1 MGSLWWRHNTVQ
13 RVGVAR
19 MALLAGLLSVSVIGC
34 HAAEEPI
41 PTPPGPAPAVEAPA
55 PTLRRLTER
64 QYRNSVWD
72 LLGIELLTGGLEP
85 DTAIDGLLSVGAAQT
100 SLSPLGV
107 EQYEAAAFRLA
118 EQALDAAHRDRI
130 VPCAPSGVVDA
141 ACAGQALDALGA
153 RAWRRPLSEEELA
166 GLVALSG
173 TAATVMGDFYQG
185 LAYGVAMVLQ
195 SPFFLYR
202 VELGEDDPDD
212 PGQRRY
218 TAHELATRLSY
229 FLWDTTPDDALLA
242 AAADGSLLDGGL
254 EAQADRL
261 LDDPRARAGVR
272 SLFNEM
278 LSLYLLDTLSQ
289 DPAIFVHM
297 GPDVGASARE
307 ETLLGIERLVF
318 DEGGDFRDILTTR
331 ETFLDRKLAAIY
343 GVQAPARD
351 GFGLTTL
358 PESGGR
364 RGLLGQVSF
373 LAINAH
379 PVSTSVTRRGRFI
392 RQVLLCEPVDPPAA
406 SVNTTIPEPSEEART
421 MRERIAVHLTDP
433 SCAGCH
439 EQTDP
444 LGLGLENFDGLGS
457 WRTTENGATIDP
469 SGDLDG
475 AAFGDAGGLA
485 GVLHGDARF
494 TRCLS
499 RTVYAYAAGHGV
511 TEGEEALLGWL
522 EDGFVAEDHAL
533 KALLRAVALSPGF
546 RTVGALELE

>member
-1 MGSLWWRHNTVQ
+1 MSL
-13 RVGVAR
+13 
-19 MALLAGLLSVSVIGC
+19 LLLIGC
-34 HAAEEPI
+34 HTVEPL
-41 PTPPGPAPAVEAPA
+41 PTPLGPAPAVEAPA
-55 PTLRRLTER
+55 PTLRRLTES
-64 QYRNSVWD
+64 QYRNSVQD
-72 LLGIELLTGGLEP
+72 LLGLDLLTGRLEP
-85 DTAIDGLLSVGAAQT
+85 DTAIDGLLSVGASQT

-107 EQYEAAAFRLA
+107 EQYEDAALRLA
-118 EQALDAAHRDRI
+118 EQALDGEHRDRL
-130 VPCAPSGVVDA
+130 VPCTPAGVVDA
-141 ACAGQALDALGA
+141 ACAGEALGAFGA
-153 RAWRRPLSEEELA
+153 RAWRRPLAEEELA

-173 TAATVMGDFYQG
+173 TAASVMGDFYQG

-202 VELGEDDPDD
+202 VELGEDNPDD

-218 TAHELATRLSY
+218 TAYELATRLSY

-254 EAQADRL
+254 EVQADRL
-261 LDDPRARAGVR
+261 IDDLRARAGVR

-307 ETLLGIERLVF
+307 ETLLGIEKLVF
-318 DEGGDFRDILTTR
+318 DDGDDGADFRDILTTQ

-343 GVQAPARD
+343 GVQAPARE

-358 PESGGR
+358 PEAGGR

-379 PVSTSVTRRGRFI
+379 PVSTSVTRRGRFV
-392 RQVLLCEPVDPPAA
+392 RQVLLCEPVEPPAA
-406 SVNTTIPEPSEEART
+406 SVNTTIPEPSADART

-444 LGLGLENFDGLGS
+444 IGLGLENFDGLGS

-469 SGDLDG
+469 HGDLDG
-475 AAFGDAGGLA
+475 AAFDDALGLA

-494 TRCLS
+494 ARCLT

-511 TEGEEALLGWL
+511 TDGEEALLSWL
-522 EDGFVAEDHAL
+522 EDSFVAEDHAL

-546 RTVGALELE
+546 RTVGALEQE